1 LNWSVCNTTSSSIT
15 PGAMTLNVGA
25 K

>member
-1 LNWSVCNTTSSSIT
+1 LNWSVCNQTSASIT

>member
-1 LNWSVCNTTSSSIT
+1 LNWKVCNVTSASIT

-25 K
+25 Q